1 MEAVFYLN
9 GCRMMA
15 VTGLRLELI
24 TSGDGWRSYGHV
36 YIQYQHAHI
45 YGEQT
50 RRDAV
55 RERSWVKRTLATSLA
70 HRKDKLQID
79 LRKTLSEGRGDSH
92 RKHRKRTINTREVWK
107 LKVLFIFTAHIKG
120 RKSDADVALAMCE
133 GGKKWPNVFMST
145 IWKIS
150 PSVHDWK
157 RANVWRGEWV
167 RTEGAGQNSVLQYS
181 GVFMTDCVYPVSL
194 GNLYLG

>member
-45 YGEQT
+45 YGEET

-92 RKHRKRTINTREVWK
+92 RKHRERTINTREVWK

-133 GGKKWPNVFMST
+133 GKKNDPTFLCQPFGRFHPLFTTGKGQTFEEESESEQKVPDRTVYYST
-145 IWKIS
+145 VEYSWLTVYTLY
-150 PSVHDWK
+150 P
-157 RANVWRGEWV
+157 WV
-167 RTEGAGQNSVLQYS
+167 T
-181 GVFMTDCVYPVSL
+181 FT
-194 GNLYLG
+194 